1 MVRVGGLITEDDV
14 LIILS
19 LLMRTL
25 HFLASEAPNTRFVC
39 KRVKLR
45 TPYNEKMG
53 VGQRLLWRRF
63 PSKDQASED
72 GRTWD
77 LPKCGLI
84 EDALVSSQNYMTRTC
99 TASQIHGVGTGTN
112 VGGGLGP
119 EIFPFRPYI
128 PCTTQ
133 QRTRPIRVPFA
144 RRHGV
149 RHGGGHL
156 SWVCTR
162 VIKTPIPKG
171 RP

>member
-1 MVRVGGLITEDDV
+1 MVRVGRLITEDDV

-84 EDALVSSQNYMTRTC
+84 EDALVSSQNFMIQDLHRLPESCCRDRRGPTW
-99 TASQIHGVGTGTN
+99 AGVWDLRFFHSDPTFHARHN
-112 VGGGLGP
+112 RGLD
-119 EIFPFRPYI
+119 
-128 PCTTQ
+128 
-133 QRTRPIRVPFA
+133 
-144 RRHGV
+144 
-149 RHGGGHL
+149 L
-156 SWVCTR
+156 
-162 VIKTPIPKG
+162 
-171 RP
+171 